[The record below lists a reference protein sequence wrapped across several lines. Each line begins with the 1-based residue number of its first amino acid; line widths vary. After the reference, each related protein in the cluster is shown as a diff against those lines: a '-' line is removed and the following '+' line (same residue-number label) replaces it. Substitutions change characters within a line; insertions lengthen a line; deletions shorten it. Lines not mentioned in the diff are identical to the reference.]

1 MLLKS
6 LSGIVL
12 LLGASILL
20 LSLSTTDA
28 LRPVEKSLFVVFGRP
43 GSGKTTVANEA
54 FAVVSSELKNR
65 NDKDVECV
73 ALDLDVCVTQLMRE
87 NFGKGIYPS
96 LEERKIFALDAC
108 DYVEHQLE
116 EICQKRNEE
125 PDSVCAI
132 ISFSFVNT
140 DLRDIFR
147 ERFPSAEW
155 ILIDTSEEEC
165 TKRINEREGHF
176 YKGEITKEEPETTE
190 EEPETEERDMSE
202 WKFAPVEF
210 PHLSLDGFNSVQD
223 NAKTVVEKI
232 LEETE

>member
-1 MLLKS
+1 
-6 LSGIVL
+6 
-12 LLGASILL
+12 
-20 LSLSTTDA
+20 
-28 LRPVEKSLFVVFGRP
+28 
-43 GSGKTTVANEA
+43 
-54 FAVVSSELKNR
+54 
-65 NDKDVECV
+65 
-73 ALDLDVCVTQLMRE
+73 MRE